1 MYDSST
7 GEIQLRKRDCCAGY
21 LGAQI
26 SCGILQIYHRDNKP
40 EEIGGWRDKKGR
52 RSMLSSQI

>member
-40 EEIGGWRDKKGR
+40 EEIGEEIYA
-52 RSMLSSQI
+52 L